1 MDTDADKIATARKM
15 IDAWNRLD
23 WDLVIDLFAEDGSLH
38 SMMEEK
44 ATVGRD
50 EIGRRIRK
58 LAEGATEVDIEVRT
72 IGVIGG
78 AVFTE
83 RVDRFVNNGNHGE
96 VPVVG
101 VLEIADG
108 RVTSWREYYDRAT
121 LLSGLGVERDF
132 AHDL

>member
-1 MDTDADKIATARKM
+1 MDSDADKIATVRRM

-23 WDLVIDLFAEDGSLH
+23 WDLVIDLFAEDGLLH

-44 ATVGRD
+44 PTAGRT

-58 LAEGATEVDIEVRT
+58 LAEGATSVDIELRT
-72 IGVIGG
+72 IGVIDG

-83 RVDRFVNNGNHGE
+83 RVDRFTANGNHGE

-101 VLEIADG
+101 VLEVADG

-121 LLSGLGVERDF
+121 LLRGLGGEGDF